1 MVNALKL
8 SWALF
13 LGLLLIMVGNGLGNS
28 AVGVRTQVEGFD
40 NTLTGLVMAGYFI
53 GFFAGSV
60 LVPKMMAS
68 VGHVRVF
75 GALTALASLTILVY
89 PLAVDPWIWLAM
101 RIATG
106 LAYAGLYIVCES
118 WLNEKATNETR
129 GQLLAIYMVVTSVGM
144 AGGQLMLN
152 LYDPADF
159 ELFTITSILISLAAV
174 PVLISAARAPEFE
187 APESMGPMKLY
198 RISPLGTLGMVLVG
212 AMAGILIGMGPVY
225 GFKMFGT
232 EFAAYFMAAVF
243 IGGFLLTWP
252 IGKLSD
258 LFDRRTVITITAAA
272 CIGVALLGLGF
283 KDNSALNALE
293 YNERFLFADHGI
305 FTDWNILLLIIFLF
319 GGLSLPLYSLTLA
332 HTNDYLTPK
341 QMVGASSTLVMVN
354 GAGAVIG
361 PSLAGFA
368 MDMLGTPGFFW
379 SLMGVAI
386 TFVVFALYRMTRRP
400 PVSVDDQGDFVA
412 MDQVMTAVATTTLHP
427 EVEWPDTEECRAK
440 EEQEYVGPE
449 NDDAVP
455 APAETWDDLPSS
467 AEDQDADTDPM
478 AAPKP
483 ILS

>member
-1 MVNALKL
+1 MITALKL

-13 LGLLLIMVGNGLGNS
+13 LGLLLIMIGNGLGNS
-28 AVGVRTQVEGFD
+28 AVGVRTQVENFD

-60 LVPKMMAS
+60 LVPKLMAS

-89 PLAVDPWIWLAM
+89 PLVVDPWVWLAM

-129 GQLLAIYMVVTSVGM
+129 GQILAIYMVVTSVGM

-152 LYDPADF
+152 LYDPAEF
-159 ELFTITSILISLAAV
+159 ELFTVTSILISLAAV

-198 RISPLGTLGMVLVG
+198 RISPLGTVGMALVG

-225 GFKMFGT
+225 GYKMFGT
-232 EFAAYFMAAVF
+232 EFAAYLMAAVF
-243 IGGFLLTWP
+243 VGGFLLTWP

-258 LFDRRTVITITAAA
+258 KFDRRTIITITAGA
-272 CIGVALLGLGF
+272 CIGVSLMGIGF
-283 KDNSALNALE
+283 KDNSALDAQEYIYRFYYINQGLLSDENAL
-293 YNERFLFADHGI
+293 LFV
-305 FTDWNILLLIIFLF
+305 TFLF
-319 GGLSLPLYSLTLA
+319 GGLALPLYSLTLA

-368 MDMLGTPGFFW
+368 MDVLGTPGFFW
-379 SLMGVAI
+379 SLMGVA
-386 TFVVFALYRMTRRP
+386 VVFVIFALFRMTVRAP
-400 PVSVDDQGDFVA
+400 ISADDQSDFVA

-427 EVEWPDTEECRAK
+427 EVEWPDEEETNADSLPEADHLESADPFS
-440 EEQEYVGPE
+440 EES
-449 NDDAVP
+449 
-455 APAETWDDLPSS
+455 ETWDDYPTSDEEPSTLGV
-467 AEDQDADTDPM
+467 DTDE
-478 AAPKP
+478 KP
-483 ILS
+483 AT